1 MVGSAVDNSIVEILL
16 PVVDRSVTI
25 ALITTRELV
34 LKDFAH
40 DGDYTKMLKAADLIV
55 QNLAGSLALVT
66 CREPLRL
73 SLTTNLK
80 TILDIYFKKNLNL
93 KIISS
98 TNT

>member
-40 DGDYTKMLKAADLIV
+40 DGDYAKMLKAADLIV
-55 QNLAGSLALVT
+55 
-66 CREPLRL
+66 
-73 SLTTNLK
+73 
-80 TILDIYFKKNLNL
+80 
-93 KIISS
+93 
-98 TNT
+98 